1 MINTASE
8 LASACKHVAS
18 SYKTLYVMGCFGAP
32 MTSGN
37 KTRYTKNHSYNK
49 KATRTKKIKV
59 ASADTFGFDCV
70 NLIKGL
76 LWGWDGDKGHTY
88 GGARYNTNG
97 VPDISADQMIKAC
110 KDVTTDFSTIEVGE
124 AVWMPGHIGVYIG
137 NGLAV
142 ECSPKWADGVQT
154 TAVGNM
160 PHPSGYNVRTWTNHG
175 KLPYVSYNPKKEVF
189 DLDIPILRPGDTG
202 EHVKPLQG
210 LLSSYGYYHG
220 DLDGSYGPQT
230 EKAVTKFQENNGL
243 DPDGIAGPK
252 TMTKALSGDVNILS
266 PVTLEPP
273 IQVEEPRVIFRTV
286 EDVPEYAR
294 PVIQE
299 LVDSGILL
307 GTGDGEINMSEDLL
321 RSQLLTYHQ
330 IAPVKDS
337 LNEVLSLLEKLNIHN
352 KEVSE

>member
-1 MINTASE
+1 MIKTAEE
-8 LASACKHVAS
+8 LAAGCKRVAGE
-18 SYKTLYVMGCFGAP
+18 YRTLYVMGCFGAP
-32 MTSGN
+32 MNPSN
-37 KTRYTKNHSYNK
+37 KERYTDNHPYNRK
-49 KATRTKKIKV
+49 PHRKSRILS
-59 ASADTFGFDCV
+59 ASPDTYGFDCV

-76 LWGWDGDKGHTY
+76 LWGWDGDSSRQY
-88 GGARYNTNG
+88 GGAKYNCNE
-97 VPDISADQMIKAC
+97 VPDISADQMIKVC
-110 KDVTTDFSTIEVGE
+110 TEVSTDFSSVEVGE
-124 AVWMPGHIGVYIG
+124 VVWLPGHIGVYVG
-137 NGLAV
+137 DGLVV
-142 ECSPKWADGVQT
+142 ECSPKWKDSVQYT
-154 TAVGNM
+154 GCLNLGKKA
-160 PHPSGYNVRTWTNHG
+160 GYNNRRWEKHG

-220 DLDGSYGPQT
+220 ELDGSYGPQT

-252 TMTKALSGDVNILS
+252 TMTKALSGEVNIIS

-273 IQVEEPRVIFRTV
+273 IQVQEPRVIFRTV

-299 LVDSGILL
+299 LVDSGILQ

-321 RSQLLTYHQ
+321 RSQLLTYRQ

-337 LNEVLSLLEKLNIHN
+337 LNEILSLLEKLSISN